1 MLFDMK
7 GNHEASFLNDVK
19 VLVLNHFLPTTGH
32 QWGQTRRRDTK
43 SRQRCSLFE
52 SHESEVLFLMFKHYS
67 LTVERKQSP
76 REEESSQDKMEQSEK
91 EWK

>member
-1 MLFDMK
+1 MK
-7 GNHEASFLNDVK
+7 GNHEASFLKRCSSISLEPFPSHYRASV
-19 VLVLNHFLPTTGH
+19 
-32 QWGQTRRRDTK
+32 GQTRQRDTK
-43 SRQRCSLFE
+43 SRQRCCLFK

-67 LTVERKQSP
+67 STVERKQCP